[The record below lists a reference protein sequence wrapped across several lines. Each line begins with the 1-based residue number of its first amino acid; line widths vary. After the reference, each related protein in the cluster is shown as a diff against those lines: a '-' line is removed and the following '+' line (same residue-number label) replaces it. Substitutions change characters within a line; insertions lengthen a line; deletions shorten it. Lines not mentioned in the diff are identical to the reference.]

1 MIELIA
7 IHKKFGKL
15 PVLQQVS
22 LLCKQAECIA
32 LTGPNGCGKT
42 TLIKIILGM
51 VFPDSG
57 VIKIDDKDILKQH
70 DYRKNIGYMPQ
81 IGRYPDHMSIG
92 RVIETIQHLRSPDSR
107 FDNDLFDA
115 YRIKD
120 ISHKKMNTL
129 SGGTRQ
135 KLSAVLCFL
144 FQPSIIILDE
154 PTAGLD
160 PLAAEILKEKILAEK
175 NKGKLI
181 LITSHLLA
189 ELEDVVSELVFMQE
203 GKIIFHN
210 KTSQI
215 KEATGQLT
223 LAKSLTKLLKQN
235 SYETYHNNSR

>member
-1 MIELIA
+1 MIELID
-7 IHKKFGKL
+7 INKRFGKL
-15 PVLQQVS
+15 SVLQQVS
-22 LLCKQAECIA
+22 MQCKKAECIA

-57 VIKIDDKDILKQH
+57 QIKIDQKNILEEYE
-70 DYRKNIGYMPQ
+70 YRKHIGYMPQ

-92 RVIETIQHLRSPDSR
+92 RVIETIHRLRPTTTLYDH
-107 FDNDLFDA
+107 DLFDA

-135 KLSAVLCFL
+135 KVSAVLCFL

-160 PLAAEILKEKILAEK
+160 PLAAEILKEKMIAEK

-181 LITSHLLA
+181 LVTSHLLA

-210 KTSQI
+210 KTEHLKAS
-215 KEATGQLT
+215 TGQPT
-223 LAKSLTKLLKQN
+223 LSKSLTKLLKQN
-235 SYETYHNNSR
+235 SYETNHFNSR